1 MITRRGAAAGL
12 GALMLARGV
21 LAQEMP
27 KPGKR
32 DWAKEIPVMR
42 IGLLGGEN
50 DADRLARVDGYK
62 KLMEATFD
70 VPVKLLVAADYAGVI
85 QAFAA
90 KQLESAYMSP
100 AAYAAAWLESNGD
113 VVPLVVT
120 QEQDGSNSYVSVMY
134 VRADSGIASLGEMK
148 GHSLAW
154 ADPNSA
160 SGYLIPRAEFRAQ
173 GIDPEPGKYFSSTGF
188 AGGHEQAVVAV
199 LNHQYRR
206 RRHLDVRPR
215 RCGRGLHARQSAHD
229 GRQEDARHEGP
240 AHHLEVAT
248 DPEWAADGP
257 EEYAGELSGRH
268 AGIPSRAA
276 DSVSGHL
283 PHLRHG
289 QRQGLGASTTRRLP
303 GVHRHAATGGGAAP
317 TSVSAAA
324 SLEAA
329 FQARRRTRVVG
340 GLGGCVVLC
349 VALLLAA
356 WVSEAYPSSLIAGAP
371 RIGEYFWKLLPD
383 LRPAVLFASTD
394 TQGSLAY
401 WMYRIDIW
409 LWLLFE
415 TSQMAALATLSG
427 ALLAAL
433 LCFPAAI
440 NLAPNCAVH
449 FVFRRVLEL
458 FRSVPDIVYALILV
472 WTFGVGPL
480 AGILAIALHT
490 VGALGKLFAEVVE
503 NADMRPWEAVRATGG
518 TWAHG
523 VRFAI
528 LPQVLPN
535 FLSYV
540 LLRFE
545 INVRGATV
553 IGFVGAGG
561 IGQEL
566 YSVISFNYYQEIG
579 AIIVLI
585 ILAVSLI
592 DLTSEKL
599 RTLAIGRVE

>member
-1 MITRRGAAAGL
+1 M
-12 GALMLARGV
+12 
-21 LAQEMP
+21 
-27 KPGKR
+27 
-32 DWAKEIPVMR
+32 
-42 IGLLGGEN
+42 
-50 DADRLARVDGYK
+50 
-62 KLMEATFD
+62 
-70 VPVKLLVAADYAGVI
+70 
-85 QAFAA
+85 
-90 KQLESAYMSP
+90 
-100 AAYAAAWLESNGD
+100 
-113 VVPLVVT
+113 
-120 QEQDGSNSYVSVMY
+120 
-134 VRADSGIASLGEMK
+134 
-148 GHSLAW
+148 
-154 ADPNSA
+154 
-160 SGYLIPRAEFRAQ
+160 
-173 GIDPEPGKYFSSTGF
+173 
-188 AGGHEQAVVAV
+188 
-199 LNHQYRR
+199 
-206 RRHLDVRPR
+206 
-215 RCGRGLHARQSAHD
+215 
-229 GRQEDARHEGP
+229 
-240 AHHLEVAT
+240 
-248 DPEWAADGP
+248 
-257 EEYAGELSGRH
+257 
-268 AGIPSRAA
+268 
-276 DSVSGHL
+276 
-283 PHLRHG
+283 
-289 QRQGLGASTTRRLP
+289 
-303 GVHRHAATGGGAAP
+303 
-317 TSVSAAA
+317 SAAA
-324 SLEAA
+324 SLETA
-329 FQARRRTRVVG
+329 FQARRRTRLVG
-340 GLGGCVVLC
+340 GLGGCIALC
-349 VALLLAA
+349 AALLLAG

-383 LRPAVLFASTD
+383 LRPPVLFAGTE

-440 NLAPNCAVH
+440 NLAANRAVH
-449 FVFRRVLEL
+449 FAFRRVLEL

-503 NADMRPWEAVRATGG
+503 NADMRPWEAVRAAGG

-523 VRFAI
+523 LRFAI

>member
-1 MITRRGAAAGL
+1 M
-12 GALMLARGV
+12 
-21 LAQEMP
+21 
-27 KPGKR
+27 
-32 DWAKEIPVMR
+32 
-42 IGLLGGEN
+42 
-50 DADRLARVDGYK
+50 
-62 KLMEATFD
+62 
-70 VPVKLLVAADYAGVI
+70 
-85 QAFAA
+85 
-90 KQLESAYMSP
+90 
-100 AAYAAAWLESNGD
+100 
-113 VVPLVVT
+113 
-120 QEQDGSNSYVSVMY
+120 
-134 VRADSGIASLGEMK
+134 
-148 GHSLAW
+148 
-154 ADPNSA
+154 
-160 SGYLIPRAEFRAQ
+160 
-173 GIDPEPGKYFSSTGF
+173 
-188 AGGHEQAVVAV
+188 
-199 LNHQYRR
+199 
-206 RRHLDVRPR
+206 
-215 RCGRGLHARQSAHD
+215 
-229 GRQEDARHEGP
+229 
-240 AHHLEVAT
+240 
-248 DPEWAADGP
+248 
-257 EEYAGELSGRH
+257 
-268 AGIPSRAA
+268 
-276 DSVSGHL
+276 
-283 PHLRHG
+283 
-289 QRQGLGASTTRRLP
+289 
-303 GVHRHAATGGGAAP
+303 
-317 TSVSAAA
+317 SAAA

-440 NLAPNCAVH
+440 NLAPNRAVH

-599 RTLAIGRVE
+599 RMLAIGRVE

>member
-1 MITRRGAAAGL
+1 M
-12 GALMLARGV
+12 
-21 LAQEMP
+21 
-27 KPGKR
+27 
-32 DWAKEIPVMR
+32 
-42 IGLLGGEN
+42 
-50 DADRLARVDGYK
+50 
-62 KLMEATFD
+62 
-70 VPVKLLVAADYAGVI
+70 
-85 QAFAA
+85 
-90 KQLESAYMSP
+90 
-100 AAYAAAWLESNGD
+100 
-113 VVPLVVT
+113 
-120 QEQDGSNSYVSVMY
+120 
-134 VRADSGIASLGEMK
+134 
-148 GHSLAW
+148 
-154 ADPNSA
+154 
-160 SGYLIPRAEFRAQ
+160 
-173 GIDPEPGKYFSSTGF
+173 
-188 AGGHEQAVVAV
+188 
-199 LNHQYRR
+199 
-206 RRHLDVRPR
+206 
-215 RCGRGLHARQSAHD
+215 
-229 GRQEDARHEGP
+229 
-240 AHHLEVAT
+240 
-248 DPEWAADGP
+248 
-257 EEYAGELSGRH
+257 
-268 AGIPSRAA
+268 
-276 DSVSGHL
+276 
-283 PHLRHG
+283 
-289 QRQGLGASTTRRLP
+289 
-303 GVHRHAATGGGAAP
+303 
-317 TSVSAAA
+317 SAAA

-329 FQARRRTRVVG
+329 FQARRRTRLVG

-440 NLAPNCAVH
+440 NLAPNRAVH
-449 FVFRRVLEL
+449 FAVPPRAGTVPQRAGHRLCADPGVDVRR
-458 FRSVPDIVYALILV
+458 
-472 WTFGVGPL
+472 
-480 AGILAIALHT
+480 
-490 VGALGKLFAEVVE
+490 
-503 NADMRPWEAVRATGG
+503 RAARRHPGDRT
-518 TWAHG
+518 AHG
-523 VRFAI
+523 WRAWQVVRRGGGECRYAAVGGGARDGWN
-528 LPQVLPN
+528 LGARRCASQSCRRYLPN

>member
-1 MITRRGAAAGL
+1 M
-12 GALMLARGV
+12 
-21 LAQEMP
+21 
-27 KPGKR
+27 
-32 DWAKEIPVMR
+32 
-42 IGLLGGEN
+42 
-50 DADRLARVDGYK
+50 
-62 KLMEATFD
+62 
-70 VPVKLLVAADYAGVI
+70 
-85 QAFAA
+85 
-90 KQLESAYMSP
+90 
-100 AAYAAAWLESNGD
+100 
-113 VVPLVVT
+113 
-120 QEQDGSNSYVSVMY
+120 
-134 VRADSGIASLGEMK
+134 
-148 GHSLAW
+148 
-154 ADPNSA
+154 
-160 SGYLIPRAEFRAQ
+160 
-173 GIDPEPGKYFSSTGF
+173 
-188 AGGHEQAVVAV
+188 
-199 LNHQYRR
+199 
-206 RRHLDVRPR
+206 
-215 RCGRGLHARQSAHD
+215 
-229 GRQEDARHEGP
+229 
-240 AHHLEVAT
+240 
-248 DPEWAADGP
+248 
-257 EEYAGELSGRH
+257 
-268 AGIPSRAA
+268 
-276 DSVSGHL
+276 
-283 PHLRHG
+283 
-289 QRQGLGASTTRRLP
+289 
-303 GVHRHAATGGGAAP
+303 
-317 TSVSAAA
+317 SAAA
-324 SLEAA
+324 SLETA
-329 FQARRRTRVVG
+329 FQARRRTRLVG
-340 GLGGCVVLC
+340 GLGGCIALC
-349 VALLLAA
+349 AALLLAG

-440 NLAPNCAVH
+440 NLAANRAVH
-449 FVFRRVLEL
+449 FAFRRVLEL

-503 NADMRPWEAVRATGG
+503 NADMRPWEAVRAAGG

-523 VRFAI
+523 LRFAI

>member
-1 MITRRGAAAGL
+1 
-12 GALMLARGV
+12 
-21 LAQEMP
+21 
-27 KPGKR
+27 
-32 DWAKEIPVMR
+32 
-42 IGLLGGEN
+42 
-50 DADRLARVDGYK
+50 
-62 KLMEATFD
+62 
-70 VPVKLLVAADYAGVI
+70 
-85 QAFAA
+85 
-90 KQLESAYMSP
+90 
-100 AAYAAAWLESNGD
+100 
-113 VVPLVVT
+113 
-120 QEQDGSNSYVSVMY
+120 
-134 VRADSGIASLGEMK
+134 
-148 GHSLAW
+148 
-154 ADPNSA
+154 
-160 SGYLIPRAEFRAQ
+160 
-173 GIDPEPGKYFSSTGF
+173 
-188 AGGHEQAVVAV
+188 
-199 LNHQYRR
+199 
-206 RRHLDVRPR
+206 
-215 RCGRGLHARQSAHD
+215 
-229 GRQEDARHEGP
+229 
-240 AHHLEVAT
+240 
-248 DPEWAADGP
+248 
-257 EEYAGELSGRH
+257 
-268 AGIPSRAA
+268 
-276 DSVSGHL
+276 
-283 PHLRHG
+283 
-289 QRQGLGASTTRRLP
+289 
-303 GVHRHAATGGGAAP
+303 
-317 TSVSAAA
+317 VSAAA

-383 LRPAVLFASTD
+383 LRPAVLFASTG

-440 NLAPNCAVH
+440 NLAPNRAVH